1 MIILLTIYTTCLADG
16 WNLSRRSIFLVHQ
29 PSFRITWL
37 WNQWDYIYY
46 QCHTLVFLLMYGLH
60 KSKWNSNFIPFLLL
74 RFRKSMFYI
83 SVLQSL
89 PFRAT
94 LHKHKQIPGR
104 FFPSPSYT
112 EFQRDVLES
121 RPTPRRVIKKV
132 NTTKEPC
139 NNRYAGHFKEYIHK
153 WLLNQNCCNINN
165 DPNRMCMYIVT
176 SQSERSLIYWSREDN
191 TIVKSRDVEL

>member
-1 MIILLTIYTTCLADG
+1 
-16 WNLSRRSIFLVHQ
+16 
-29 PSFRITWL
+29 
-37 WNQWDYIYY
+37 
-46 QCHTLVFLLMYGLH
+46 
-60 KSKWNSNFIPFLLL
+60 
-74 RFRKSMFYI
+74 MFHI

-132 NTTKEPC
+132 NATKKPC
-139 NNRYAGHFKEYIHK
+139 NNRYPGHFKE
-153 WLLNQNCCNINN
+153 
-165 DPNRMCMYIVT
+165 
-176 SQSERSLIYWSREDN
+176 
-191 TIVKSRDVEL
+191 

>member
-1 MIILLTIYTTCLADG
+1 MIVLLPCYTACLADR
-16 WNLSRRSIFLVHQ
+16 WNLSRRSILLVHH
-29 PSFRITWL
+29 PSFQTTWL
-37 WNQWDYIYY
+37 WNQWDY
-46 QCHTLVFLLMYGLH
+46 LLLMSYIWILLLSGLY
-60 KSKWNSNFIPFLLL
+60 KFSQWNSNLIPYLLFRIL
-74 RFRKSMFYI
+74 WFRKSMFYI

-153 WLLNQNCCNINN
+153 RLL
-165 DPNRMCMYIVT
+165 
-176 SQSERSLIYWSREDN
+176 
-191 TIVKSRDVEL
+191 

>member
-1 MIILLTIYTTCLADG
+1 MWKHSIKPFFLCLQSLYASL
-16 WNLSRRSIFLVHQ
+16 NHHCCTVS
-29 PSFRITWL
+29 T
-37 WNQWDYIYY
+37 
-46 QCHTLVFLLMYGLH
+46 
-60 KSKWNSNFIPFLLL
+60 
-74 RFRKSMFYI
+74 FYF

-132 NTTKEPC
+132 NTLSLSRQQEPNDSVFYQSSHYVYQGAMMSILCQTHIYDVVIDMKAKE
-139 NNRYAGHFKEYIHK
+139 
-153 WLLNQNCCNINN
+153 L
-165 DPNRMCMYIVT
+165 
-176 SQSERSLIYWSREDN
+176 
-191 TIVKSRDVEL
+191 